1 MFRIS
6 NINRRVGLG
15 TYRVDDVLPLPMET
29 LVHVMYIY
37 KVMQEESEM
46 ECQSTRLLSP
56 GAALLVLVWL
66 LHAGQTFASCM
77 CRSVRPASTESTQTI
92 EAQGLSICE

>member
-37 KVMQEESEM
+37 KVMQEESLLRW
-46 ECQSTRLLSP
+46 SANRL
-56 GAALLVLVWL
+56 
-66 LHAGQTFASCM
+66 
-77 CRSVRPASTESTQTI
+77 ASTPLNLKDGKQ
-92 EAQGLSICE
+92 